1 MKRTRNRSA
10 EGREK
15 SRKAISEWNARR
27 AEMPR
32 CGARRK
38 SDGEPCQNIG
48 MANGR
53 CRLHGGKTPKGEGWR
68 KPQWPATGSAE
79 RREVKLRSKL
89 AMLEERRKERER
101 KLARMSPEE
110 RQRWQ
115 ERWGGDV
122 IRPGSAEERQAAKAA
137 RKAGKETRGLL
148 QGLLRDRPA
157 IAPQEPNELTPN
169 EMERSAAQQQEGPD
183 MSAKEDVGAVEEA
196 LLRRV
201 RTEGVE
207 AAYSAALS
215 ICRDKTAPAPA
226 KATAATTLF
235 RVAGYFE
242 KRDSGH
248 TKDLHE
254 MTPEEIGR
262 ELRRLES
269 MARGETGGG
278 KDHGG
283 VFD

>member
-1 MKRTRNRSA
+1 
-10 EGREK
+10 
-15 SRKAISEWNARR
+15 
-27 AEMPR
+27 MPR

-38 SDGEPCQNIG
+38 WDGQPCEQFP

-53 CRLHGGKTPKGEGWR
+53 CRFHGGKTPKGEGWR

-79 RREVKLRSKL
+79 RREAKLRNKL
-89 AMLEERRKERER
+89 AMLEERRKERKC

-122 IRPGSAEERQAAKAA
+122 MRPGSAEERQAAKAA
-137 RKAGKETRGLL
+137 RQAGKEMRGLL
-148 QGLLRDRPA
+148 QGLLRRPA
-157 IAPQEPNELTPN
+157 KAPHAPQEPNELTLN
-169 EMERSAAQQQEGPD
+169 KMERPAAQQQEGPN

-254 MTPEEIGR
+254 MTPEEVSR

-269 MARGETGGG
+269 MARGESGGG

>member
-1 MKRTRNRSA
+1 M
-10 EGREK
+10 
-15 SRKAISEWNARR
+15 I
-27 AEMPR
+27 
-32 CGARRK
+32 
-38 SDGEPCQNIG
+38 
-48 MANGR
+48 
-53 CRLHGGKTPKGEGWR
+53 
-68 KPQWPATGSAE
+68 
-79 RREVKLRSKL
+79 
-89 AMLEERRKERER
+89 EERRKERKR
-101 KLARMSPEE
+101 KLSQMSPEE

-122 IRPGSAEERQAAKAA
+122 MRPGSAEERQAAKAA

-148 QGLLRDRPA
+148 QGLLRDRPVMV
-157 IAPQEPNELTPN
+157 PQEPNELTPN
-169 EMERSAAQQQEGPD
+169 ETERPAAQQQEGPN

-242 KRDSGH
+242 KRGSGH
-248 TKDLHE
+248 AKDLHE